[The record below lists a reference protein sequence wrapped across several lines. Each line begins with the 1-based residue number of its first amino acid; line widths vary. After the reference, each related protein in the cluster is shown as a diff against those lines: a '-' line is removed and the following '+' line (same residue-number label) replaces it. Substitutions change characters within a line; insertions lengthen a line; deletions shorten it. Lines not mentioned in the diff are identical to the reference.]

1 MRTLLPT
8 SLAALLLLTGACS
21 RAARVAPS
29 TGPALPS
36 GVTLALVAQGDSL
49 FNAGSCQRCHGAKG
63 IGAQNGP
70 SLVAGPWLHH
80 AGAYDEIVGTI
91 TTGIPR
97 EKLKDTTRRFPMG
110 ARGGQQMNLKDEQ
123 IRAVAAY
130 VWSISRDKR

>member
-8 SLAALLLLTGACS
+8 SLAVLLLLTGACS
-21 RAARVAPS
+21 RTARVAPS
-29 TGPALPS
+29 TGPALPA
-36 GVTLALVAQGDSL
+36 GVTMALMTQGDSL

-80 AGAYDEIVGTI
+80 AGTYEEIVGTI
-91 TTGIPR
+91 TTGIAR